1 MFVKKTWFWVVLLVA
16 AVAIVGWRFAKPRA
30 PHVDIPTAAVV
41 QGDLLLRLTETGE
54 LRAKQS
60 ATITAPNDKLIT
72 FLAPEG
78 SWVEK
83 GDLLVQLESGKYEME
98 VQERKSAV
106 EVARAQ
112 LDKARSDLQAQ
123 LYKEESAKKQYEAL
137 LELQEKGFAMESEVE
152 EARLNY
158 LELQSKTGSF
168 EAAVKEKRSDVSRA
182 RNAVKQI
189 QLKLESNAVSAPIAG
204 LVVYAAVG
212 NPEEG
217 KKVELGMTPYEGQP
231 LMELPDI
238 STMQVL
244 TEVNEMDIDKVKVGQ
259 PVEIRLDAVQDALF
273 HGSVARIGTLAR
285 HKVSR
290 ATGKRTGVKVF
301 SIDVDV
307 GDADER
313 LRPGLSAIVSI
324 HVGQFNTVTYAPV
337 EAIFNKDGSTVAYVK
352 RGDRAE
358 PVVVECGSSNDH
370 FVIIRSGLEPGDQ
383 VFLAQPI

>member
-1 MFVKKTWFWVVLLVA
+1 MIVKKTWFWVVLLVA
-16 AVAIVGWRFAKPRA
+16 AVALVGWRFAKPGA
-30 PHVDIPTAAVV
+30 PHVDIPTAEVV

-54 LRAKQS
+54 LKAKQS

-137 LELQEKGFAMESEVE
+137 LELQQKGFAMESEVE

-168 EAAVKEKRSDVSRA
+168 QAAVKEKRSDVSRA

-189 QLKLESNAVSAPIAG
+189 ELKLESNAVFAPIAG

-231 LMELPDI
+231 LMQLPDI

-244 TEVNEMDIDKVKVGQ
+244 TEVNEMDIDKVQVGQ

-273 HGSVARIGTLAR
+273 HGKVARIGTLAR

-301 SIDVDV
+301 TIDVDV
-307 GDADER
+307 EDADER

-337 EAIFNKDGSTVAYVK
+337 EAIFNRDGSTVAYVK
-352 RGDRAE
+352 RGDRAQ
-358 PVVVECGSSNDH
+358 PVVVECGRSNDH
-370 FVIIRSGLEPGDQ
+370 FVIIRSGLKPGDR